1 MEEVYN
7 VIITFIANLPQVLNC
22 SDQQLERTG
31 NVQMKQFHLNLQ
43 NKFIIRLCIF
53 RDAGYKLIFAVEE
66 MKSAIF
72 VQWEQCADD
81 KQNKFVEQLNKKNC
95 TLSPLSSANQTE
107 VTRHQTL
114 QIEKPFHFSIVEK
127 FGSHFKETCKT
138 TFISCKN
145 IIVTFFC
152 HRESV
157 EEKTVFNLAVKM

>member
-7 VIITFIANLPQVLNC
+7 DILNKSLKVIISFIANLPQVLNF

-95 TLSPLSSANQTE
+95 TLSPLPSANQTE
-107 VTRHQTL
+107 VTKHQ
-114 QIEKPFHFSIVEK
+114 
-127 FGSHFKETCKT
+127 
-138 TFISCKN
+138 
-145 IIVTFFC
+145 II
-152 HRESV
+152 
-157 EEKTVFNLAVKM
+157 